1 MKMDIHAIFNFS
13 SVAYVSFRHGCFI
26 FIFFDEVCNR
36 HGLHSDMDARRMR
49 AHARMLVNASFVE
62 LFLATQSSCVNMSVG
77 GHELV

>member
-1 MKMDIHAIFNFS
+1 MRFSICRQLRMYHSDMDVLFS
-13 SVAYVSFRHGCFI
+13 YFS
-26 FIFFDEVCNR
+26 DEVCNR

>member
-1 MKMDIHAIFNFS
+1 MRFSICRQLRMYHSDMDVLFS
-13 SVAYVSFRHGCFI
+13 Y
-26 FIFFDEVCNR
+26 FFDEVCNR